1 MFAENIVAPVF
12 KTKLGTNERI
22 KMNGG
27 RKEGMKRWNEE
38 GNDGG
43 GKRSSKTKQEK
54 NKARHEEHNFIG
66 QRYQTTTREIESDGH
81 FKKNKDLMFQVMI
94 PTLFKTE
101 KIITLK
107 KLERVTNT
115 INFINILFNHRSF
128 LHLPVKS
135 PKQLGMPVFMSNTN
149 F

>member
-43 GKRSSKTKQEK
+43 KRSSKTKQEK
-54 NKARHEEHNFIG
+54 SKARHEEHNFIG
-66 QRYQTTTREIESDGH
+66 QRYQTTTRE
-81 FKKNKDLMFQVMI
+81 MRVMAI
-94 PTLFKTE
+94 
-101 KIITLK
+101 LK
-107 KLERVTNT
+107 K
-115 INFINILFNHRSF
+115 IKISCF
-128 LHLPVKS
+128 K
-135 PKQLGMPVFMSNTN
+135 
-149 F
+149 